1 MRECLPPLFTGRLGG
16 EVEVAIDFGQAGGEH
31 FVSGVFGAASRK
43 DESFGGLDKFSN
55 ETRLRP
61 LIVQLED
68 KLFNSTRG
76 SDVYFVVI
84 ELFDL
89 IRDVDFFPL
98 ALVVKDF
105 DVKGSKVE
113 LVDVYQVIGLHKILA
128 IGADT
133 NAINE
138 LRFVES
144 ELDPR
149 FFFATFW

>member
-1 MRECLPPLFTGRLGG
+1 MRECLPSLFTGRLGG

-31 FVSGVFGAASRK
+31 FVSGIFGAASRK

-84 ELFDL
+84 ELFNL
-89 IRDVDFFPL
+89 IRDVDFSHLPSSL
-98 ALVVKDF
+98 RTSTS
-105 DVKGSKVE
+105 KG
-113 LVDVYQVIGLHKILA
+113 
-128 IGADT
+128 
-133 NAINE
+133 
-138 LRFVES
+138 
-144 ELDPR
+144 PR
-149 FFFATFW
+149 LNLLMFTK